1 MAQQEK
7 IDHVFTYNPMLK
19 AVYRFGNIPVSMILA
34 LYIIPFLVNPSS
46 RTVDILFFSAVV
58 IILLILNSFFYK
70 IWKIVPFTIH
80 ALDDRLVC
88 SDFFLSSRKVELL
101 YSDIEN
107 LKGGTF
113 SGKFNGIMIAESVE
127 KDIQIGFFARIDNAR
142 LLEAILINR
151 SPQPVYEKVTTLLK
165 ERKEELRKK

>member
-7 IDHVFTYNPMLK
+7 IDHIFTYNRWLK
-19 AVYRFGNIPVSMILA
+19 AVYRYGNIPVSMILA
-34 LYIIPFLVNPSS
+34 LYIIPFIVNPSS
-46 RTVDILFFSAVV
+46 RTVDILFFSSVV
-58 IILLILNSFFYK
+58 IILLILNSFFFK
-70 IWKIVPFTIH
+70 IWKTVPFTIH

-88 SDFFLSSRKVELL
+88 SNFFLSSRKVELF
-101 YSDIEN
+101 YSEIDN

-113 SGKFNGIMIAESVE
+113 SGKFNGIMLAESGA
-127 KDIQIGFFARIDNAR
+127 KDIQIGFFARIQNAR

-151 SPQPVYEKVTTLLK
+151 SPQPVYERVTALLK